1 MKLLFKFFILFLFF
15 NNLGIL
21 HAQTTFKVTDSLK
34 KNSVFK
40 KSIIPLSLISLGV
53 LVNKS
58 SFEKRLQT
66 DIRNAV
72 GNNYELKIDNYLQF
86 APILE
91 LYGAGI
97 LGVKAKNHW
106 FDQTKNLFISNV
118 ASSTITFF
126 LKKLTGKMR
135 PNGRGYRSLP
145 SGHTTFAFTNA
156 TVLYLE
162 FKESSPVLAYSGYAF
177 ATTTGAYRMINNKH
191 WFSDVLVGAGIGILV
206 TKLVYHFEPFKNF
219 NPFKK
224 TKNITL
230 IPEINDDNYGVYFS
244 YSF

>member
-1 MKLLFKFFILFLFF
+1 MKNILKLLILIFCFSH
-15 NNLGIL
+15 LGKL
-21 HAQTTFKVTDSLK
+21 HAQTSFNFNDSIK
-34 KNSVFK
+34 KSSLLK
-40 KSIIPLSLISLGV
+40 KSIVPLSLIGLGV
-53 LVNKS
+53 IINKS
-58 SFEKRLQT
+58 NFEKRLQT
-66 DIRNAV
+66 DIRNKV
-72 GNNYELKIDNYLQF
+72 GNNYEFKIDDYLQF
-86 APILE
+86 APIFE
-91 LYGAGI
+91 LYGADI

-106 FDQTKNLFISNV
+106 FDQTKNLFISNI

-135 PNGRGYRSLP
+135 PNGIGYRSFP

-156 TVLYLE
+156 TVLYNE
-162 FKESSPVLAYSGYAF
+162 FKETSPVLAYSGFAF

-206 TKLVYHFEPFKNF
+206 TELVYHFEPFKNF
-219 NPFKK
+219 NPFKE

-230 IPEINDDNYGVYFS
+230 IPQFNDENYGVYFS